1 MNYQLINSSTNFDV
15 VVLAGGDY
23 PQHAV
28 PTQILQQAPRIVCCD
43 SAIELLHP
51 SLYNKVEAV
60 VGDGDSM
67 SDAAKRQFHD
77 VLYVEHE
84 QADNDLTKATRYCVS
99 RNYCSIAYLGATGK
113 REDHTLGNISLLLRY
128 FQTYGVQ
135 PVMVTDYGTFVP
147 CHGDC
152 TFESFAKQQVS
163 IFNFSCQRIES
174 EGLRWP
180 SHAYQSWWEGTLN
193 EAEGE
198 SFSIQSDGDY
208 LVYRTHEAKT
218 AMH

>member
-15 VVLAGGDY
+15 VVLASGDY

-28 PTQILQQAPRIVCCD
+28 PTQILQQASRIVCCD

-67 SDAAKRQFHD
+67 SDAAKLQFHD
-77 VLYVEHE
+77 VLHVEHE
-84 QADNDLTKATRYCVS
+84 QEDNDLTKATRYCVS
-99 RNYCSIAYLGATGK
+99 QHYNRIAYLGATGK
-113 REDHTLGNISLLLRY
+113 REDHTLGNISLLPRY

-163 IFNFSCQRIES
+163 IFNFSCRRIES
-174 EGLRWP
+174 EGLRWQ
-180 SHAYQSWWEGTLN
+180 SYAYQSWWQGTLN
-193 EAEGE
+193 ESLADA
-198 SFSIQSDGDY
+198 FSLYADGHY
-208 LVYRTHEAKT
+208 LVYRTHEAKS
-218 AMH
+218 AVQ